1 MKKIAF
7 FATLALLLCSA
18 GQASAQIRQKDY
30 EMEKFNS
37 IVIGGDFDVTVEDGK
52 DYLVSINMDRQFN
65 DCIVCSVDGSVL
77 TLTIDEKKLLKDID
91 KFFKTVGKDKPS
103 FSATVY
109 VPGSLE
115 QITLE
120 DQAVLKCTKV
130 IEGESV
136 RINVTDNAVLKSASI
151 DSRFANIN
159 TDMKGNASVIA
170 TADGITVT
178 SAGTSNLNLTQN
190 CKTSDIT
197 ASGFCNIVLDGEVD
211 NLTLNAKGTTRTTVN
226 GKADAAGFNL
236 SGACFVNAH
245 ELELNDAAVRM
256 NGLCSLSES
265 ASKTLSVD
273 LQAGSSLTFDN
284 HPAISVVGIKL
295 STVKKYTENEK

>member
-226 GKADAAGFNL
+226 GKADAADFNL

>member
-1 MKKIAF
+1 MKKIATI
-7 FATLALLLCSA
+7 ATLALLPFSA
-18 GQASAQIRQKDY
+18 GQAPAQVRQKDFDL
-30 EMEKFNS
+30 ERFNS
-37 IVIGGDFDVTVEDGK
+37 IVIGGDFDVTIEEGK
-52 DYLVSINMDRQFN
+52 DYRVSVTMDRQFK
-65 DCIVCSVDGSVL
+65 DCLVCAVNGNVL
-77 TLTIDEKKLLKDID
+77 TLTIDEKKLIKDIN
-91 KFFKTVGKDKPS
+91 KFIKSVGNDKPS
-103 FSATVY
+103 FSATIF
-109 VPGSLE
+109 VPESIGQISLK
-115 QITLE
+115 
-120 DQAVLKCTKV
+120 DQAVLKCDKV
-130 IEGESV
+130 IKSESIK
-136 RINVTDNAVLKSASI
+136 INVSDNAVLKSATVE
-151 DSRFANIN
+151 SRFASIN
-159 TDMKGNASVIA
+159 TDMKGSASVIA
-170 TADGITVT
+170 ESEGITVT
-178 SAGTSNLNLTQN
+178 ASGTSNLNLTQN

-295 STVKKYTENEK
+295 STVKRYVEGEK

>member
-1 MKKIAF
+1 
-7 FATLALLLCSA
+7 
-18 GQASAQIRQKDY
+18 
-30 EMEKFNS
+30 MEKFNS

-120 DQAVLKCTKV
+120 GQAVLKCTKV

-170 TADGITVT
+170 TADAITVT

-190 CKTSDIT
+190 CKTSDVT
-197 ASGFCNIVLDGEVD
+197 ASGFCRILLDGEVD
-211 NLTLNAKGTTRTTVN
+211 KFTLNTKGSSKATLK
-226 GKADAAGFNL
+226 GKADAAGFNVN
-236 SGACFVNAH
+236 GASSVNAH
-245 ELELNDAAVRM
+245 ELELEEATVKM
-256 NGLCSLSES
+256 NGPAALSQS
-265 ASKTLSVD
+265 ARKSLSVD
-273 LQAGSSLTFDN
+273 LQNGASLTFDN
-284 HPAISVVGIKL
+284 QPAISVAGIKL
-295 STVKKYTENEK
+295 STVKRYVEGEK